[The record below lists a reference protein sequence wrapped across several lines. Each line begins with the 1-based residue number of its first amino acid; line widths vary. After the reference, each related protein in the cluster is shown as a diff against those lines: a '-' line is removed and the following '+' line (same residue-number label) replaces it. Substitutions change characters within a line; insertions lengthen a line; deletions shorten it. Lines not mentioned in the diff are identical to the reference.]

1 MKTRIYKILL
11 AVLCLWTTF
20 TIFYNAVK
28 AVDYDQY
35 PASGLYYKTK
45 LLDYEPEEY
54 WVLTEPDEYI
64 LEAIENPG
72 RSVLVNVTESTFLK
86 QKPHKVVN
94 IRYEDNYYNVQ
105 LSDVEGV
112 DYFLLPESQNILRI
126 LNTLRITVTP
136 LCIGWIGFIMY
147 RRTQKAT

>member
-1 MKTRIYKILL
+1 MMKTRIYKILL

-28 AVDYDQY
+28 AVDYEQY
-35 PASGLYYKTK
+35 PVTGLYYKTK

-64 LEAIENPG
+64 LEAIENPS

-126 LNTLRITVTP
+126 VNTLRITVTP
-136 LCIGWIGFIMY
+136 LSIAWIGFIIY
-147 RRTQKAT
+147 RRII